1 MPLNWILSYLVG
13 GKVVESLWNV
23 IVVAFTFLRKLSFLS
38 SKMKVKKVVCV
49 NSYYLLLYNN
59 RKFWKLETGQKP
71 AIILSFFPFK
81 PDYSSEICQPLNHWK
96 SSISLLPEST
106 RSHKLHQILPRLK
119 SSGVWYRSWD
129 LIIVK
134 PNVWIFNWHNT
145 SIFWRFVIGW

>member
-1 MPLNWILSYLVG
+1 MHRSWW
-13 GKVVESLWNV
+13 VVESLWNL
-23 IVVAFTFLRKLSFLS
+23 IVVAFTFSQKLSFLS
-38 SKMKVKKVVCV
+38 SKMKVVYV

-59 RKFWKLETGQKP
+59 RKLWKLKTGQNP
-71 AIILSFFPFK
+71 SIFLSFLPPK
-81 PDYSSEICQPLNHWK
+81 PDYSSEICQPLNYWK
-96 SSISLLPEST
+96 YIIFLLAEST

-119 SSGVWYRSWD
+119 SSGVWYCSWD